1 MVNLDHNRF
10 SKDHEWVC
18 TGGDGEGRVGLTSYA
33 QEMLGDIVYLDLP
46 EVGKQLKQSEKMGE
60 VESVKAVSEIFSPV
74 SGEVAAVNPRVK
86 DDPKV
91 INDDPY
97 GEGWILKLKMSTKGE
112 LAVLMDSNGYEQYT
126 ATLRAEKCGS

>member
-1 MVNLDHNRF
+1 LVNLNHNKF
-10 SKDHEWVC
+10 SKDHEWVS
-18 TGGDGEGRVGLTSYA
+18 TQGDGEGKIGLTAYA

-46 EVGKQLKQSEKMGE
+46 EVGKHLKQFEKMGE

-74 SGEVAAVNPRVK
+74 GGEVTAVNPRVK

-97 GEGWILKLKMSTKGE
+97 GEGWILKLKMSNKSE
-112 LAVLMDSNGYEQYT
+112 SSALMDSVGYDQYV
-126 ATLRAEKCGS
+126 AALRADKCGS